1 MDEDL
6 RLIIII
12 SLSCAAGIF
21 VGMVIASSRA
31 REAYR
36 FIDDLRRWSR
46 RGPFGATHEYAQGF
60 EDARSDVCHM
70 IDAYDR
76 GE

>member
-12 SLSCAAGIF
+12 VLAASAGCF

-36 FIDDLRRWSR
+36 FIDDLRRWSSR
-46 RGPFGATHEYAQGF
+46 AREATHEYSQGF
-60 EDARSDVCHM
+60 ENARSDVCHM